1 MQSAT
6 ALTNRR
12 GFWNYEERK
21 DLILCLS
28 SPPCIPR
35 TATVRYMPGRELANH
50 RSCLRVRSVSAHGK
64 AVWSGKI
71 DDTLACLRGDVNGG
85 AEEMIF
91 FCGPVRAVA
100 QACHSACQC
109 ECICRLSMCTYAR
122 FTRTCRQACWLFS
135 DHLRMQSTTALT
147 NRRGCWNCEERKEAS
162 LQPAGSFN
170 GVQKRG
176 AFCDPCVVAQA
187 CN

>member
-1 MQSAT
+1 VQNHEYRFSFNAGFFPNLHCLKFLPFQPPLHPASSDR
-6 ALTNRR
+6 ALHARR
-12 GFWNYEERK
+12 RARK
-21 DLILCLS
+21 PHIM
-28 SPPCIPR
+28 PARAKRKR
-35 TATVRYMPGRELANH
+35 TGN
-50 RSCLRVRSVSAHGK
+50 
-64 AVWSGKI
+64 AVASRTSKNN
-71 DDTLACLRGDVNGG
+71 LACLRGAVSGG